1 MLYMQNVIIVIIKSI
16 KLPLKFERLV
26 KVNQSTM
33 HIIHYKTYY
42 YVQDVLLYNLL
53 NKPTKYIVELKV
65 DKLVVSIADL
75 FTDIYNHNQFK
86 FDCVTFYHILN

>member
-1 MLYMQNVIIVIIKSI
+1 
-16 KLPLKFERLV
+16 
-26 KVNQSTM
+26 M

-75 FTDIYNHNQFK
+75 FTDIYNHN
-86 FDCVTFYHILN
+86 